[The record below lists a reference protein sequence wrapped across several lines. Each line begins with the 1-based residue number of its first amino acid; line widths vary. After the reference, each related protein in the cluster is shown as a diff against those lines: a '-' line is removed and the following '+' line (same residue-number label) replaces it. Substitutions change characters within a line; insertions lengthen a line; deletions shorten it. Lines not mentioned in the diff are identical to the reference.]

1 MNDEP
6 IPDAWPPESGDAS
19 PAPPST
25 GGRVQDVPMFPLP
38 GIFLYP
44 RQVMPLN
51 VFEPRYRRMI
61 EDSLDGPGRL
71 VIGTILE
78 QAIDRLYDEDNPPDV
93 LPVAGIG
100 EIARHERTA
109 DGRFHI
115 WLVGLARVA
124 IEELPTETPYRRVRA
139 TPLLETEP
147 DAEEAAKLRDP
158 LERAI
163 LSRNERLLNLPDD
176 MPTAMLVDLLAPHIS
191 APQIEL
197 ERVFAEPDLVLRAR
211 LALRAH
217 AAYPKDAEED

>member
-1 MNDEP
+1 MSSEP
-6 IPDAWPPESGDAS
+6 IPDSWPPEPNEPG
-19 PAPPST
+19 PAPQAS
-25 GGRVQDVPMFPLP
+25 GRTQDVPMFPLP
-38 GIFLYP
+38 GIFLHP

-51 VFEPRYRRMI
+51 IFEPRYRSMI

-78 QAIDRLYDEDNPPDV
+78 DAIDRLHNEVHPPDV

-100 EIARHERTA
+100 EIARHERTP

-115 WLVGLARVA
+115 WLVGLQRVS
-124 IEELPTETPYRRVRA
+124 IEELPADTPYRRVRA

-147 DAEEAAKLRDP
+147 AADEAAKLRDP

-176 MPTAMLVDLLAPHIS
+176 MPTAMLVDLLAPHIT

-197 ERVFAEPDLVLRAR
+197 ERIFAEPDQVLRAR

-217 AAYPKDAEED
+217 AAYPQEQDEE